1 MVDVFG
7 RGKAHGGI
15 FVRSVENQQVH
26 PVQFVGQAA
35 DHSRREVRLYRRPLH
50 GVALHTLFKSFAHFR
65 HDEDEQHVVVAA
77 TYLMD
82 VFDVV
87 IASQV
92 LVGVRKLGAEKTDNP

>member
-1 MVDVFG
+1 M
-7 RGKAHGGI
+7 
-15 FVRSVENQQVH
+15 
-26 PVQFVGQAA
+26 
-35 DHSRREVRLYRRPLH
+35 
-50 GVALHTLFKSFAHFR
+50 
-65 HDEDEQHVVVAA
+65 VAA